1 MSKASRL
8 SRAVRLTVIFL
19 FCLSVLF
26 FVTSEKAGAEGQVLE
41 YGINETQFQA
51 PNPSFY
57 LSETLYED
65 PSISVSIENGRA
77 FNSYYLAARIRIAN
91 PTQIRTSLA
100 SSNGKDTQHATRL
113 AKRVNALFALS
124 GDSFGDNKSGAGM
137 FIVRQ
142 GAVKR
147 HNPSGYFDVLLIDD
161 KGDFHIIREAKQADI
176 DAFEGTVVNSFSF
189 GPGLVVDGVA
199 TDNFQDRRD
208 RDHYGPNAR
217 AQRVA
222 ICQTAPL
229 EYLCVVTSGPDHNNS
244 TGLTIEE
251 FTQLITSLG
260 PVQNAYNL
268 DGGTSSWMVWRGEK
282 INAFGSSKYRTINDI
297 IFFVSAWKD

>member
-1 MSKASRL
+1 MNKASEFPR
-8 SRAVRLTVIFL
+8 SVRLTLIFL

-26 FVTSEKAGAEGQVLE
+26 FVTSEKAGAEGQILE
-41 YGINETQFQA
+41 YGVDETQFQA

-57 LSETLYED
+57 LSESLYED

-77 FNSYYLAARIRIAN
+77 YNSYYLAARIRIAN
-91 PTQIRTSLA
+91 PTQLRTSLA
-100 SSNGKDTQHATRL
+100 SSNGKDTQQATRL

-137 FIVRQ
+137 YIVRQ

-161 KGDFHIIREAKQADI
+161 KGDFHIIKEARQADI
-176 DAFEGTVVNSFSF
+176 DAFEGTIVNSFSF
-189 GPGLVVDGVA
+189 GPGLVVDGVV
-199 TDNFQDRRD
+199 TETFEDRG
-208 RDHYGPNAR
+208 YGPTKR

-222 ICQTAPL
+222 ICQVAPL
-229 EYLCVVTSGPDHNNS
+229 EYMCVVTSGPDHNNS
-244 TGLTIEE
+244 TGLTIDE

-268 DGGTSSWMVWRGEK
+268 DGGTSAWMVWRGEK

-297 IFFVSAWKD
+297 IFFVTAWKD

>member
-1 MSKASRL
+1 MNKASEFPR
-8 SRAVRLTVIFL
+8 SVRLTLIFL

-26 FVTSEKAGAEGQVLE
+26 FVTSEKAGAEGQILE
-41 YGINETQFQA
+41 YGVDETQFQA

-57 LSETLYED
+57 LSESLYED

-77 FNSYYLAARIRIAN
+77 YNSYYLAARIRIAN
-91 PTQIRTSLA
+91 PTQLRTSLA
-100 SSNGKDTQHATRL
+100 SSNGKDTQQATRL

-137 FIVRQ
+137 YIVRQ

-161 KGDFHIIREAKQADI
+161 KGDFHIIREARQADI
-176 DAFEGTVVNSFSF
+176 DAFEGTIVNSFSF
-189 GPGLVVDGVA
+189 GPGLVVDGVV
-199 TDNFQDRRD
+199 TETFEDRG
-208 RDHYGPNAR
+208 YGPTKR

-222 ICQTAPL
+222 ICQVAPL
-229 EYLCVVTSGPDHNNS
+229 EYMCVVTSGPDHNNS
-244 TGLTIEE
+244 TGLTIDE

-268 DGGTSSWMVWRGEK
+268 DGGTSAWMVWRGEK

-297 IFFVSAWKD
+297 IFFVTAWKD

>member
-1 MSKASRL
+1 MNTASKL
-8 SRAVRLTVIFL
+8 SRAVRLSVIFL
-19 FCLSVLF
+19 FCLSILF

-41 YGINETQFQA
+41 YAMDETQFQA

-77 FNSYYLAARIRIAN
+77 YNSYYLAARIRIAN
-91 PTQIRTSLA
+91 PTQLRTSLA
-100 SSNGKDTQHATRL
+100 SANGKDTQQATRL
-113 AKRVNALFALS
+113 AKRVNALFAIS

-137 FIVRQ
+137 YIVRQ

-161 KGDFHIIREAKQADI
+161 KGDFHIIREARQADI
-176 DAFEGTVVNSFSF
+176 DAFEGTIVNSFSF
-189 GPGLVVDGVA
+189 GPGLVIDGVV
-199 TDNFQDRRD
+199 TETFEDRG
-208 RDHYGPNAR
+208 YGPTKR
-217 AQRVA
+217 AQRMAV
-222 ICQTAPL
+222 CQVAPL
-229 EYLCVVTSGPDHNNS
+229 EYMCVVTSGPDHNNS
-244 TGLTIEE
+244 TGLTIDE

-268 DGGTSSWMVWRGEK
+268 DGGTSAWMVWRGEK
-282 INAFGSSKYRTINDI
+282 INTFGSSKYRTINDI

>member
-1 MSKASRL
+1 MNKASEFPR
-8 SRAVRLTVIFL
+8 SVRLTLIFL

-26 FVTSEKAGAEGQVLE
+26 FVTSEKAGAEGQILE
-41 YGINETQFQA
+41 YGVDETQFQA

-57 LSETLYED
+57 LSESLYED

-77 FNSYYLAARIRIAN
+77 YNSYYLAARIRIAN
-91 PTQIRTSLA
+91 PTQLRTSLA
-100 SSNGKDTQHATRL
+100 SSNGKDTQQATRL
-113 AKRVNALFALS
+113 AKRVNALVALS

-137 FIVRQ
+137 YIVRQ

-161 KGDFHIIREAKQADI
+161 KGDFHIIREARQADI
-176 DAFEGTVVNSFSF
+176 DAFEGTIINSFSF
-189 GPGLVVDGVA
+189 GPGLVVDGVV
-199 TDNFQDRRD
+199 TETFEDRG
-208 RDHYGPNAR
+208 YGPTKR

-222 ICQTAPL
+222 ICQVAPL
-229 EYLCVVTSGPDHNNS
+229 EYMCVVTSGPDHNNS
-244 TGLTIEE
+244 TGLTIDE

-268 DGGTSSWMVWRGEK
+268 DGGTSAWMVWRGEK
-282 INAFGSSKYRTINDI
+282 INAFGSSPPGRT
-297 IFFVSAWKD
+297 KRG

>member
-1 MSKASRL
+1 MNKASEFPR
-8 SRAVRLTVIFL
+8 SVRLTLIFL

-26 FVTSEKAGAEGQVLE
+26 FVTSEKAGAEGQILE
-41 YGINETQFQA
+41 YGVDETQFQA

-57 LSETLYED
+57 LSESLYED

-77 FNSYYLAARIRIAN
+77 DNSYYLAARIRIAN
-91 PTQIRTSLA
+91 PTQLRTSLA
-100 SSNGKDTQHATRL
+100 SSNGKDTQQATRL

-137 FIVRQ
+137 YIVRQ

-161 KGDFHIIREAKQADI
+161 KGDFHIIREARQADI
-176 DAFEGTVVNSFSF
+176 DAFEGTIVNSFSF
-189 GPGLVVDGVA
+189 GPGLVVDGVV
-199 TDNFQDRRD
+199 TETFEDRG
-208 RDHYGPNAR
+208 YGPTKR

-222 ICQTAPL
+222 ICQVAPL
-229 EYLCVVTSGPDHNNS
+229 EYMCVVTSGPDHNNS
-244 TGLTIEE
+244 TGLTIDE

-268 DGGTSSWMVWRGEK
+268 DGGTSAWMVWRGEK

-297 IFFVSAWKD
+297 IFFVTAWKD

>member
-1 MSKASRL
+1 MNKASEFP
-8 SRAVRLTVIFL
+8 RAVRLTLIFL

-26 FVTSEKAGAEGQVLE
+26 FVTSEKAGAEGQILE
-41 YGINETQFQA
+41 YGVDETQFQA

-57 LSETLYED
+57 LSESLYED

-77 FNSYYLAARIRIAN
+77 YNSYYLAARIRIAN
-91 PTQIRTSLA
+91 PTQLRTSLA
-100 SSNGKDTQHATRL
+100 SSNGKDTQQATRL

-137 FIVRQ
+137 YIVRQ

-161 KGDFHIIREAKQADI
+161 KGDFHIIREARQADI
-176 DAFEGTVVNSFSF
+176 DAFEGTIVNSFSF
-189 GPGLVVDGVA
+189 GPGLVVDGVV
-199 TDNFQDRRD
+199 TETFEDRG
-208 RDHYGPNAR
+208 YGPTKR

-222 ICQTAPL
+222 ICQVAPL
-229 EYLCVVTSGPDHNNS
+229 EYMCVVTSGPDHNNS
-244 TGLTIEE
+244 TGLTIDE

-268 DGGTSSWMVWRGEK
+268 DGGTSAWMVWRGEK

-297 IFFVSAWKD
+297 IFFVTAWKD

>member
-1 MSKASRL
+1 MSKASSL

-26 FVTSEKAGAEGQVLE
+26 FVTSEKAGAEGQILE

-100 SSNGKDTQHATRL
+100 SSNGKDTQQATRL

-137 FIVRQ
+137 YIVRQ
-142 GAVKR
+142 GSVKR

-161 KGDFHIIREAKQADI
+161 KGDFHIIKEARQADI
-176 DAFEGTVVNSFSF
+176 DAFEGTIVNSFSF
-189 GPGLVVDGVA
+189 GPGLVIDGVV
-199 TDNFQDRRD
+199 TETFEDRG
-208 RDHYGPNAR
+208 YGPTKR

-222 ICQTAPL
+222 VCQVAPL

-244 TGLTIEE
+244 TGLTIDE
-251 FTQLITSLG
+251 FTQLVTSLG

-268 DGGTSSWMVWRGEK
+268 DGGTSAWMVWRGEK
-282 INAFGSSKYRTINDI
+282 LNSFGSSKYRTINDI
-297 IFFVSAWKD
+297 IFFVTAWKD